1 MWRRKR
7 EVCLFFLLENSWPL
21 SPWGPLDSLSTCLGT
36 DSLNT
41 IQPSHLWMPSSPS
54 ALSLSQF
61 QGFFNE
67 SFVQQS
73 SHEKNTRASASASV
87 LGVNIQGWSP
97 LYPFIQFFYFFNIQ
111 NVFNW
116 INSESFLK
124 NKRTTTS
131 WLKIIGKSVPLHKP
145 WRKWNDK

>member
-1 MWRRKR
+1 MEVVKTSHNLHFKITELARRFNPKTVLR
-7 EVCLFFLLENSWPL
+7 QDTLLLYTPKECGERKKVCPFFLLENSRPL

-87 LGVNIQGWSP
+87 LGVNIQG
-97 LYPFIQFFYFFNIQ
+97 
-111 NVFNW
+111 
-116 INSESFLK
+116 
-124 NKRTTTS
+124 
-131 WLKIIGKSVPLHKP
+131 
-145 WRKWNDK
+145 